1 MKFNITN
8 VSGKEISANINIIKD
23 FGFAGYYPM
32 ISERSWDKIKGN
44 ENQYTVY
51 VENLY
56 DKLIN
61 DDLYENDGEKLIVYI
76 YTINENEFKISDVTY
91 AENLLTKKNN
101 YNIEVIPANNNG
113 VIILNVNNIN
123 GHYYS
128 FGLCKGEEIKFNIY
142 SSNGNFSE
150 NTNKKEYPFTE
161 VINENKQ
168 IIFEKYYNNEKEIL
182 IHTFESSS
190 EFFFSYTFGQ
200 YVFNP
205 FSIYSIL
212 SAFKLQTNILQIKFE
227 TVSSDLENYYILVAK
242 KDDLNNIESFSN
254 MCYISKL
261 FINNDFNSILVK
273 NVYKK
278 SNDINNYVIEN
289 IDITE
294 LNYDNNAELVVTIV
308 SYLIQD
314 FFKFYQPIKV
324 DTNIII
330 KEIQFGDEIYF
341 NLETNYTFSFEY
353 NHKFKD
359 RKQKLSFIFKQI
371 HDNTLY
377 LILNNEFISNYDRSL
392 IRTDFMLTDSGKY
405 YLEIYKSQY
414 PQYNIKE
421 GYFIPVLADT
431 LIDIINLR
439 KKEYRNDKIVELP
452 FGVEPNYYIV
462 KNLVKDENVEFTFD
476 AKYTTKEKPFVVCN
490 NNTNECYENVDSF
503 TFVKGNEYT
512 IFIKYLYLRSS
523 YIYPS
528 FIIHTE
534 NEEEYEIEEE
544 ENEKEKEIENR
555 EEIEE
560 DEGEHEKEK
569 EKEESKEKEA
579 DENEK
584 EHEKEGNNEDE
595 KESEGEKE
603 EKEREKEKEKEEIKE
618 NEEKNEEKKED
629 EENEKEKEEDEN
641 EKEHEKEG
649 EKESE
654 KEHKKEGEKEGEK
667 ESEKEGEK
675 DETKEEKEEEK
686 ENEKNGKEE
695 NGLSTAALVG
705 IIVGSS
711 LAFIILIFVIFL
723 IIRYVRKKN
732 QDIDFEKESEDISK
746 EFLLKSQ

>member
-1 MKFNITN
+1 
-8 VSGKEISANINIIKD
+8 
-23 FGFAGYYPM
+23 
-32 ISERSWDKIKGN
+32 
-44 ENQYTVY
+44 
-51 VENLY
+51 
-56 DKLIN
+56 
-61 DDLYENDGEKLIVYI
+61 
-76 YTINENEFKISDVTY
+76 
-91 AENLLTKKNN
+91 
-101 YNIEVIPANNNG
+101 
-113 VIILNVNNIN
+113 
-123 GHYYS
+123 
-128 FGLCKGEEIKFNIY
+128 
-142 SSNGNFSE
+142 
-150 NTNKKEYPFTE
+150 
-161 VINENKQ
+161 
-168 IIFEKYYNNEKEIL
+168 
-182 IHTFESSS
+182 
-190 EFFFSYTFGQ
+190 
-200 YVFNP
+200 
-205 FSIYSIL
+205 
-212 SAFKLQTNILQIKFE
+212 
-227 TVSSDLENYYILVAK
+227 
-242 KDDLNNIESFSN
+242 

-261 FINNDFNSILVK
+261 FINNNFNSILVK

-278 SNDINNYVIEN
+278 SNGINNYVIEN

-353 NHKFKD
+353 NHKFND

-377 LILNNEFISNYDRSL
+377 LILNNEFIGNYDRSL
-392 IRTDFMLTDSGKY
+392 IKTDFMLTDSGKY

-439 KKEYRNDKIVELP
+439 QKEYRNDKIVVLP
-452 FGVEPNYYIV
+452 FEVEPNYYIV

-476 AKYTTKEKPFVVCN
+476 AKYKTNEKPFVVCN
-490 NNTNECYENVDSF
+490 NNTNECNENVDSF
-503 TFVKGNEYT
+503 TFIKGNEYT
-512 IFIKYLYLRSS
+512 IFIKCLYSSPS

-534 NEEEYEIEEE
+534 NEEKYEFEEE
-544 ENEKEKEIENR
+544 EKEIENT

-569 EKEESKEKEA
+569 EKKKEKET
-579 DENEK
+579 DEMEKENEK
-584 EHEKEGNNEDE
+584 EKNEE
-595 KESEGEKE
+595 NENEGEKDA
-603 EKEREKEKEKEEIKE
+603 REKEKEKEED
-618 NEEKNEEKKED
+618 EEKKED
-629 EENEKEKEEDEN
+629 D
-641 EKEHEKEG
+641 
-649 EKESE
+649 ESE
-654 KEHKKEGEKEGEK
+654 KEDKKEN
-667 ESEKEGEK
+667 EK
-675 DETKEEKEEEK
+675 DETKEELKEEEKEKEGENEDEKESENEDEKESEKENEKDEIKEELKEEENEKDETKEELKEEEK